1 VNLGIER
8 LRHQRDLVAIATA
21 KHFDVAIAETC
32 QRAHAIELR
41 QRPARLARTPLM
53 FSLSGSRKNSA
64 GGSGRAGIQ
73 VNPSE
78 GVIRA
83 RAKIDGESGS
93 FVVDTGASYVTLT
106 RALVLR
112 LKLDLERA
120 PTVLLQTANGP
131 RPGHLITVQA
141 IEVQGVKAAR
151 VPAVVIDDLGG
162 GIDGLLGLS
171 FLSRFDLK
179 QTRGMFEIASRS
191 R

>member
-1 VNLGIER
+1 
-8 LRHQRDLVAIATA
+8 
-21 KHFDVAIAETC
+21 
-32 QRAHAIELR
+32 
-41 QRPARLARTPLM
+41 M

-78 GVIRA
+78 GVIRG
-83 RAKIDGESGS
+83 RAKIDGESGR

-179 QTRGMFEIASRS
+179 QTRGTFEIASRS